1 MRWESTAAKTALRM
15 PGGRR
20 GERENRPG
28 RGTGAPS
35 EASAVWE
42 GPGRGLE
49 VKSDL
54 VGAVKWRV
62 WNA

>member
-1 MRWESTAAKTALRM
+1 MGSK
-15 PGGRR
+15 
-20 GERENRPG
+20 GEQAWKG
-28 RGTGAPS
+28 AGAPS
-35 EASAVWE
+35 EASTVRE